1 LNPVDRIYRLGSALL
16 SIKEEEFLGY
26 AQTGEIIER
35 THSLQD
41 KLIEPIELAH
51 GESNSDMKMT
61 MRIKSLRAKIR
72 KEHTNEA
79 SPVSSE
85 RETELY
91 DQLDR
96 IFLANQL
103 YSYPGRYLK
112 ENPTDDRIAETLF
125 KLDEDVLELEEYY
138 GPRTAEIIFGTPI
151 AIQSFLEEG
160 GFNIKSGVA
169 PLTETIREKVQGL
182 LRSMDS

>member
-1 LNPVDRIYRLGSALL
+1 
-16 SIKEEEFLGY
+16 
-26 AQTGEIIER
+26 
-35 THSLQD
+35 
-41 KLIEPIELAH
+41 
-51 GESNSDMKMT
+51 MT

-79 SPVSSE
+79 SPASSE

-138 GPRTAEIIFGTPI
+138 GPRTAEIIFGTPMQCNP
-151 AIQSFLEEG
+151 AST
-160 GFNIKSGVA
+160 SGLVH
-169 PLTETIREKVQGL
+169 EKVPSPPITNRTSIL
-182 LRSMDS
+182 FFSIVARHLSTALT

>member
-1 LNPVDRIYRLGSALL
+1 
-16 SIKEEEFLGY
+16 
-26 AQTGEIIER
+26 
-35 THSLQD
+35 
-41 KLIEPIELAH
+41 
-51 GESNSDMKMT
+51 MT

-79 SPVSSE
+79 SPASSE